1 MSIKKTKTLLII
13 LAIGIFVTG
22 LLHKFHLIQHQVT
35 QVDEIYVLART
46 CNNSIYSKSPDFNFA
61 ETKLYSLKE
70 INQAFQPKFKKNN
83 FFQDAAFYLKNYKT
97 LSNHPPIPEILTKL
111 TIING
116 KTNITKLRI
125 LSFCYFLITLFVLY
139 RLYRK
144 MQLTKLCSLWSLA
157 IFSSLSLSSLV
168 FTYPKNYALWILT
181 SIICFN
187 TFIDFLKNNKLQNG
201 FLSLFCFHI
210 AFQTHYFSAMILP
223 FFYYIF
229 ILKFKARLSK
239 WFMVPILYISSLIIY
254 FPIIKQQKSFTS
266 KYFDSFKGCLWE
278 LKSFLK
284 TIITIFGFNFKDL
297 FAIIICLYLL
307 YWFIKKINKNKIY
320 FLILTVASTIVVLSY
335 DCFLNHHMVDIFRYS
350 SLSLI
355 FLPVILFKIMPN
367 KILLSMLLI
376 TSSLFPNLLK
386 NQCLNSSSFVY
397 PTDTQK
403 TISQL
408 SKNKKILILMENF
421 KIYHIL
427 LLYKLSQE
435 NINANNVFIATK
447 KYLENKHIE
456 QEQDFIKYKLDYKS
470 QGGIFSLEEIHIAGL
485 AVIPLR
491 CL

>member
-1 MSIKKTKTLLII
+1 MSIKQTKTTLLI
-13 LAIGIFVTG
+13 LGIGIFVTG
-22 LLHKFHLIQHQVT
+22 LLHKFHLIDHQVT

-70 INQAFQPKFKKNN
+70 INQAFQPKFKNNN
-83 FFQDAAFYLKNYKT
+83 FFQDAVFYLKNYKT

-139 RLYRK
+139 RFYRK
-144 MQLTKLCSLWSLA
+144 MHLTKICSWWSLA

-187 TFIDFLKNNKLQNG
+187 TFIDFLKHNKIQNG
-201 FLSLFCFHI
+201 FLSLVCFHI

-239 WFMVPILYISSLIIY
+239 WFIAPILYTSSLIIY
-254 FPIIKQQKSFTS
+254 LPIIKQQKSFTS

-284 TIITIFGFNFKDL
+284 TIMTIFGFNFKTL
-297 FAIIICLYLL
+297 LAIFICLYLL
-307 YWFIKKINKNKIY
+307 YCFIKKINKDKIY
-320 FLILTVASTIVVLSY
+320 FLILSVAPTVVVLSY
-335 DCFLNHHMVDIFRYS
+335 DCLLNLHMVDIFRYS
-350 SLSLI
+350 SLALI
-355 FLPVILFKIMPN
+355 FLPVILFKTMSN
-367 KILLSMLLI
+367 KIVLTTLLI

-386 NQCLNSSSFVY
+386 NQYLNSSNFVY

-408 SKNKKILILMENF
+408 SKNKKILIVMENF

-427 LLYKLSQE
+427 FLYKLNQE
-435 NINANNVFIATK
+435 KLNADNIFIATK
-447 KYLENKHIE
+447 KYLENKQIG
-456 QEQDFIKYKLDYKS
+456 QDFIKYKLDYKS
-470 QGGIFSLEEIHIAGL
+470 QGGIFSLEEIN
-485 AVIPLR
+485 VN
-491 CL
+491 